1 MAKKRAAPEDLPY
14 ETAKSAY
21 SEIGK
26 LLYGSGEEAAER
38 KQRRTDRRK
47 LKFTRRMIE
56 YYYPELRFQMKDTY
70 REGSPER
77 DLPIPRMSIEYS
89 LAGSAGRIVF
99 PNGSRRMYKA
109 IPFSSREELLDRIAV
124 LINDG
129 MVDPD
134 RTQVVEGGSAQLL
147 RTVLGYEAIVQP

>member
-1 MAKKRAAPEDLPY
+1 MARKRAAPEDLPF
-14 ETAKSAY
+14 EKAKAAY

-26 LLYGSGEEAAER
+26 ILYGSGEESETRKER
-38 KQRRTDRRK
+38 RSDRRK

-56 YYYPELRFQMKDTY
+56 YYYPELRFGERDTY
-70 REGSPER
+70 REGALDR
-77 DLPIPRMSIEYS
+77 DLPVPRMAIEYS
-89 LAGSAGRIVF
+89 LAGQAGRIVF

-109 IPFSSREELLDRIAV
+109 IPFSSREDLLNHLAKM
-124 LINDG
+124 INDG